1 MSNSEQRKII
11 ADVRISEMLDSIL
24 IVPRS
29 SSDRI
34 KLVQNLRIQYP
45 NLAFR
50 NLIDGIVVPSSQSY
64 VLKSLDNV
72 CDARWSSEAR
82 LFVENR
88 YSAKN
93 IYPNLQ
99 SQIAE
104 IVNSDVSV
112 AKDKLFEHKDRL
124 ESLDDHQW
132 INVAA
137 MTLPDSFG
145 MCIFDEQGAGKTVTF
160 LHAFDILFEK
170 DYADFALIV
179 APKSMIP
186 EWKED
191 FKKFMGDL
199 YKVEIITGNR
209 QEKLNALASGADILV
224 TNFETVVSME
234 DELRSLLLQYQER
247 AILVVDESFFIKNLT
262 AKRTRSLRRLREY
275 CGRAYVLCGTP
286 APNSPH
292 DLVQQFSIVDYGLT
306 FDGLDIPE
314 EKETAHP
321 VIQRAIEESGIY
333 VRHMKSEVMPDLP
346 PKRFNRIL
354 VPLNPIQ
361 KKLYKSALDGLIL
374 DLQATDDQ
382 GFNRQITS
390 FLAKRNALLQI
401 CSNPSRLVEGYSET
415 PSKLEVL
422 DELLSE
428 TIENKK
434 QKVVLWSFYTHSLS
448 TIFERYKEYNP
459 VRYDGE
465 VSSVDERRKAIND
478 FQSDNTTMLF
488 IGNPAAAGAGITLH
502 RSHIAVYESMSNQ
515 AAHYLQSLDRIHRR
529 GQTVDVEYVVLLSEG
544 TIEVTEY
551 NRLVDKEQ
559 MAHDLLGDKVDEQV
573 TREVFLKEL
582 EEAKKI
588 FGEKY
593 G

>member
-29 SSDRI
+29 CSDRI

-50 NLIDGIVVPSSQSY
+50 NLIDGIVVPSNQSY

-93 IYPNLQ
+93 IYSNLQ

-104 IVNSDVSV
+104 IVNSDVSL
-112 AKDKLFEHKDRL
+112 AKEYLHEHEDRL
-124 ESLDDHQW
+124 KLLDNHQW
-132 INVAA
+132 VNVAA

-262 AKRTRSLRRLREY
+262 TKRTRSLRRLREY

-314 EKETAHP
+314 EKEAAHP
-321 VIQRAIEESGIY
+321 VIQRAIEDSGIY

-346 PKRFNRIL
+346 SKRFSRIL
-354 VPLNPIQ
+354 VPLNPVQ

-448 TIFERYKEYNP
+448 TIFERYKKYNP

-529 GQTVDVEYVVLLSEG
+529 GQVENVEYVVLLSDG
-544 TIEVTEY
+544 TIEVSEY
-551 NRLVDKEQ
+551 SRLIDKEQ
-559 MAHDLLGDKVDEQV
+559 LAHDLLGDAVSEQV
-573 TREVFLKEL
+573 GRDVMLTEL
-582 EEAKKI
+582 EEARRI

-593 G
+593 D

>member
-1 MSNSEQRKII
+1 MVKQNPNDIVV
-11 ADVRISEMLDSIL
+11 DVRASEMLDSIL
-24 IVPRS
+24 IAPRNRD
-29 SSDRI
+29 DRTQ
-34 KLVQNLRIQYP
+34 LLLALRNQYP
-45 NLAFR
+45 DLELR
-50 NLIDGIVVPSSQSY
+50 SQGDGIIIPSNKVDSLS
-64 VLKSLDNV
+64 SLDAVVN
-72 CDARWSSEAR
+72 AKWSSEAR

-88 YSAKN
+88 RFAKDVH
-93 IYPNLQ
+93 PKLQ

-104 IVNSDVSV
+104 IVDGGISV
-112 AKDKLFEHKDRL
+112 AKDKLREHKERL
-124 ESLDDHQW
+124 GVLDDHQW
-132 INVAA
+132 TNVAA
-137 MTLPDSFG
+137 MTLQGSFG

-160 LHAFDILFEK
+160 IHAFDILFEK
-170 DYADFALIV
+170 NLTDFALIV

-191 FKKFMGDL
+191 FKRFMGDL
-199 YKVEIITGNR
+199 YRVEIITGNKH
-209 QEKLNALASGADILV
+209 EKIHALSSGADVLV
-224 TNFETVVSME
+224 TNFETVVSLE
-234 DELRSLLLQYQER
+234 DEIKSLVNQYQKR
-247 AILVVDESFFIKNLT
+247 AVLAIDESFFIKNLT
-262 AKRTRSLRRLREY
+262 AKRTRVLRRIREY
-275 CGRAYVLCGTP
+275 CGRAFVLCGTP

-306 FDGLDIPE
+306 FDGLEIPE
-314 EKETAHP
+314 EKEDAHP
-321 VIQRAIEESGIY
+321 VIQRAIESSGIY

-361 KKLYKSALDGLIL
+361 QGLYKAALDGMLL
-374 DLQATDDQ
+374 DLQSTTEQ
-382 GFNRQITS
+382 SFGQQITS
-390 FLAKRNALLQI
+390 FLARRNALLQI
-401 CSNPSRLVEGYSET
+401 CSNPSRLVDGYVET
-415 PSKLEVL
+415 PSKVEVL
-422 DELLSE
+422 DGLLSE
-428 TIENKK
+428 TIEKRNE
-434 QKVVLWSFYTHSLS
+434 KVVLWSFYTNSLN
-448 TIFERYKEYNP
+448 TIFERYKKYNP

-465 VSSVDERRKAIND
+465 VSSVEERRKAIRD

-529 GQTVDVEYVVLLSEG
+529 GQTEDVEYVVLLSEG
-544 TIEVTEY
+544 TIEVAEY

-559 MAHDLLGDKVDEQV
+559 MAHDLLGDKVDEQI

-582 EEAKKI
+582 EEAEKI